1 MKFSPVALAAVM
13 NIAVPLYAQ
22 APGAHEVSASGG
34 IASIGG
40 DDAATVSSPWV
51 GASYAIR
58 AGRGYIKFDYEV
70 LSPPFYE
77 RDGAVPLDWRGLAD

>member
-40 DDAATVSSPWV
+40 DDAATVSSPWGRSFLRDPRRTRV
-51 GASYAIR
+51 HQIR
-58 AGRGYIKFDYEV
+58 
-70 LSPPFYE
+70 L
-77 RDGAVPLDWRGLAD
+77 